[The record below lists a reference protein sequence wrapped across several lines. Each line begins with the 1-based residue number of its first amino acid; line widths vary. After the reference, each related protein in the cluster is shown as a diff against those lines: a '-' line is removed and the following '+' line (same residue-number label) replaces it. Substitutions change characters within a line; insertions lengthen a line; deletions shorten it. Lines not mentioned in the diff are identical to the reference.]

1 LPKGRTKLRVP
12 LAAKALKELLAGG
25 VAVPAAEAQVMVTE
39 RAKAKTKAAKV
50 TGKAAKVTGKA
61 ATRIDWRSL
70 RGKHTIAFLF
80 EPNSREL

>member
-1 LPKGRTKLRVP
+1 
-12 LAAKALKELLAGG
+12 
-25 VAVPAAEAQVMVTE
+25 MVTE

-50 TGKAAKVTGKA
+50 TAKA
-61 ATRIDWRSL
+61 ATRIDGRSL